1 MTGQSTPEHQHDCT
15 SQLYISMIVHQSSFI
30 NMASFEKRGQQVEFQ
45 LPHALE
51 GEIQERIFGEAS
63 KDLQRFMSN
72 QEGDP
77 WDTYIE
83 YQ

>member
-1 MTGQSTPEHQHDCT
+1 
-15 SQLYISMIVHQSSFI
+15 MIADQGFINMMVHQSSFI

-51 GEIQERIFGEAS
+51 GEVQERIFGEAS
-63 KDLQRFMSN
+63 KDLQRFMNN

-77 WDTYIE
+77 RGTYCDN
-83 YQ
+83 Q